1 MATLTFEENKF
12 VFRGTADERF
22 PAKDAGFVF
31 HSAGWADPHWSTGYI
46 DKVQDMIENCKKLK
60 VGLKI
65 EDSAKEEVRRIEAL
79 EREKLGLSRGTDA
92 DLDIPVPKG
101 LSYYNFQKAGIE
113 YALKL
118 DNVLIADE
126 MGLGKTIQAIGVINH
141 EKPRKILAVVPASLK
156 LNWKREFERWLVDN
170 YSISIIGSKPDYEAD
185 IIIINYERLRSQM
198 KQFLSLVEV
207 DKETKDRVC
216 TVCGVR
222 FKTDNYAYNHIDN
235 KHPDKIEDKIL
246 TNEYDLLILDESQ
259 YVKNYKA
266 QRTQS
271 VIRIAKRA
279 KKRIF
284 LTGTPILN
292 RPIELFTP
300 LSVLRSEIVKKG
312 WQHFVTHYCAGYRGR
327 FGWHT
332 GGASNLE
339 ELNKK
344 LRTSVMVRRL
354 KKDVLTEL
362 PAKIHSIIPIE
373 AEGRDIQIALAEE
386 KKQKDKWELVK
397 AELAVMKEDNG
408 EVSDED
414 RKKNFEAQVSNLR
427 REVMLAFTEIA
438 RVRHQTALAKLP
450 EAIGFIR
457 NILEIQDKV
466 VVFTHH
472 RDVLDKIY
480 REFEDIS
487 VKMMGGMDIKERDKS
502 VKRFQEDKKIRLFLG
517 TTQSAGLGITLTA
530 GSTVIFIELEW
541 TPSEMNQAEDRLHRI
556 GQEDVVNVYHLVV
569 DGSIDAD
576 LSNVLIDKQKVIT
589 KALDKEIEVE
599 ELELSDIEAP
609 ETEKSSRRKG
619 LEKIADQLS
628 DEDKERVHRL
638 LRALAGDCDGARK
651 EDTIGFNKIDTG
663 LGKSLAEQSRL
674 SRLQTALGYII
685 VKKYSRQ
692 IGELED
698 YKKLYNKE
706 AK

>member
-12 VFRGTADERF
+12 VFRGDAEERF
-22 PAKDAGFVF
+22 PAKDAGLIFS
-31 HSAGWADPHWSTGYI
+31 SAGWKDPRWSTAYI
-46 DKVQDMIENCKKLK
+46 DKVKDLIENCRKQK
-60 VGLKI
+60 VGLRI
-65 EDSAKEEVRRIEAL
+65 EDSAKKEVRRIEAL
-79 EREKLGLSRGTDA
+79 EVEKLELSRGTNA

-118 DNVLIADE
+118 DNVLVADE
-126 MGLGKTIQAIGVINH
+126 MGLGKTIQAIGVINY
-141 EKPRKILAVVPASLK
+141 EKPKKILAVVPASLK
-156 LNWKREFERWLVDN
+156 LNWKRELEKWLVDE

-207 DKETKDRVC
+207 DKKTKDRVC
-216 TVCGVR
+216 TVCDAK

-235 KHPDKIEDKIL
+235 KHPDKIEDPIL

-339 ELNKK
+339 ELNKN

-373 AEGRDIQIALAEE
+373 AEGREIQAALAEE

-397 AELAVMKEDNG
+397 AELTVMKESNG

-414 RKKNFEAQVSNLR
+414 RRKDFEAQVSGLR
-427 REVMLAFTEIA
+427 REAMLAFTEIA
-438 RVRHQTALAKLP
+438 RVRHQTALAKVP

-472 RDVLDKIY
+472 RDVLDRIY

-487 VKMMGGMDIKERDKS
+487 VKMMGGMDIKERDES
-502 VKRFQEDKKIRLFLG
+502 VKRFQDDKKIRLFLG

-556 GQEDVVNVYHLVV
+556 GQKDVVNVYHLVV

-589 KALDKEIEVE
+589 KALDKEIEIE

-609 ETEKSSRRKG
+609 DTEKSRRRKG
-619 LEKIADQLS
+619 LEKIAGQLS

-638 LRALAGDCDGARK
+638 LKALAGDCDGARK
-651 EDTIGFNKIDTG
+651 EDSVGFNKIDTG
-663 LGKSLAEQSRL
+663 LGKSLAEQLKL
-674 SRLQTALGYII
+674 SRLQTALGYVII
-685 VKKYSRQ
+685 RKYSRQ

-698 YKKLYNKE
+698 YKRLYKKE
-706 AK
+706 TQ